1 MSWRHDIRSATRL
14 AVVQGL
20 YQIEVSGLSCET
32 VINQFLS
39 HQKGAV
45 GVNETSCMID
55 KELFSDMIVHVEG
68 DRPLLDNHIVA
79 VLSRE
84 WSMDRLGATMR
95 ALLRAACYELVTRSV
110 VPARVVIK
118 EYVDIAGEFHG
129 PSETGFVNAALDR
142 LARGLRSEEMKI
154 GQPEGGSKVDAAAG
168 Q

>member
-1 MSWRHDIRSATRL
+1 
-14 AVVQGL
+14 
-20 YQIEVSGLSCET
+20 
-32 VINQFLS
+32 
-39 HQKGAV
+39 
-45 GVNETSCMID
+45 
-55 KELFSDMIVHVEG
+55 
-68 DRPLLDNHIVA
+68 
-79 VLSRE
+79 
-84 WSMDRLGATMR
+84 MDRLGATMR

-142 LARGLRSEEMKI
+142 LPRNLRSEEMKI